1 MFPST
6 RSIKGSPQTPYI
18 FATQVSVDTAVQ
30 SLAKVYALGKEERM
44 RRGAKGREFAMKEL
58 SLEKLGNNLIGHV
71 DECLEKF
78 KPKPKY
84 TVLNTDIKF
93 NNYQK
98 FPLKLQQETIETVKE
113 LLV

>member
-1 MFPST
+1 M
-6 RSIKGSPQTPYI
+6 
-18 FATQVSVDTAVQ
+18 
-30 SLAKVYALGKEERM
+30 E
-44 RRGAKGREFAMKEL
+44 EL
-58 SLEKLGNNLIGHV
+58 SLEKLGSNLIGHV

-78 KPKPKY
+78 EPKPKY

-98 FPLKLQQETIETVKE
+98 FPLKLQQETINKVKE